1 MAKRLPVSGLLFWA
15 ANAGR
20 PAPDAPC
27 AAGIPGFGISS
38 KSGRRRQGPRR
49 KDSTRLAMTTTLK
62 IDFVSDVSCPWCAI
76 GLKALDQALARVG
89 RDITAELHFQPFE
102 LNPQMVPEGQEIT
115 EHITQKYGIT
125 PAQADANR
133 ENIRARG
140 AALGF
145 RFAMAD
151 EPGGGRSRI
160 YNTFDAHR
168 LLHWAGTVGPR
179 QQRALKEALF
189 KAYFTDGQS
198 PASHEVLVRVAGEV
212 GLDSAQAR
220 EILASDAYADAV
232 REREQFYLTQGIHS
246 VPAVII
252 NDRHLISGGQPAEV
266 FEQALRQI
274 AAAG

>member
-1 MAKRLPVSGLLFWA
+1 
-15 ANAGR
+15 
-20 PAPDAPC
+20 
-27 AAGIPGFGISS
+27 
-38 KSGRRRQGPRR
+38 
-49 KDSTRLAMTTTLK
+49 MTTTLK
-62 IDFVSDVSCPWCAI
+62 IDFVSDVSCPWCVI
-76 GLKALDQALARVG
+76 GLKSLDQALERVRG
-89 RDITAELHFQPFE
+89 DINAELHFQPFE
-102 LNPQMVPEGQEIT
+102 LNPKMAPEGQEIT

-125 PAQADANR
+125 PAQAQANR

-140 AALGF
+140 AQVGF
-145 RFAMAD
+145 KFSMAD

-168 LLHWAGTVGPR
+168 LLHWAELESPVK
-179 QQRALKEALF
+179 QKELKEALF

-198 PASHEVLVRVAGEV
+198 PASHDVLVKAAVGA
-212 GLDSAQAR
+212 GLDEARAR
-220 EILASDAYADAV
+220 EVLASDEYADEV